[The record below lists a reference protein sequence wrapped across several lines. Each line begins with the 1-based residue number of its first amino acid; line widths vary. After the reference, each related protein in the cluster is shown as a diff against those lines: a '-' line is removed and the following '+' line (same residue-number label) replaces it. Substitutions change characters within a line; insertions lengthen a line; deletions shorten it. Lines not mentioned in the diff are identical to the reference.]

1 MENDLMGWDDLYQDP
16 TFRLRDPNDEVLVF
30 AHHLEAARPSRV
42 LDVGFGAGRHV
53 VYLARKGYRVHGID
67 VSERG
72 KEYAER
78 WLAEEGLTAELQ
90 VADMRAIPYPELFFG
105 ALLSI
110 GVITHC
116 TLAEMRKA
124 LSEMARVT
132 EPGGLLLCTFI
143 STESSLMGKG
153 TRIDDTTWI
162 CDDESEAGVVHH
174 FMTENAV
181 VAEVEPFFEPVK
193 LRHVR
198 HRGEIN
204 TGRPYVS
211 THWVCLG
218 RRLSPDLQ
226 PGATT

>member
-1 MENDLMGWDDLYQDP
+1 MDWDSLYQDP
-16 TFRLRDPNDEVLVF
+16 VFRLRAPNDEVLVF

-53 VYLARKGYRVHGID
+53 VYLARKGCRVHGID

-78 WLAEEGLTAELQ
+78 WLAEEGLTADLQ
-90 VADMRAIPYPELFFG
+90 VADMRTIPYPSGFFG
-105 ALLSI
+105 ALMSI
-110 GVITHC
+110 GVISHC
-116 TLAEMRKA
+116 TLPEMRRA
-124 LSEMARVT
+124 LGEMARVT
-132 EPGGLLLCTFI
+132 EPGGLVLCTFI

-162 CDDESEAGVVHH
+162 CNDESEAGVVHH
-174 FMTENAV
+174 FMTEDAV
-181 VAEVEPFFEPVK
+181 VAEVEPYFDPVK

-198 HRGEIN
+198 HRGEID

-211 THWVCLG
+211 AHWVYLG
-218 RRLSPDLQ
+218 RRLN
-226 PGATT
+226 PGPRPAATT